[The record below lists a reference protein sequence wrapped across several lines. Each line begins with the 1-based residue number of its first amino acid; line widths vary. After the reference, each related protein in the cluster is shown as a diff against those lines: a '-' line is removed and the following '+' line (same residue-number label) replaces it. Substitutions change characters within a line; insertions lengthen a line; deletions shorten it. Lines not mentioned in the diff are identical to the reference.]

1 MSAEPEGSAAPDPE
15 TLMIDCPNCGEDVI
29 EGYIH
34 DCPVSGSEIVIRQI
48 DGKFQAVERE
58 EPKDVDVELAPD
70 QETVDIRDERSQK
83 NFDQLVLTGAVRQ
96 LREILAQQK
105 VQYHLSKNGIGDNAG
120 KGHPEQLKREIKKTV
135 EALFDVKVEA
145 VNIVNMP
152 GKMRRILG
160 RPGMTAGW
168 KKALVKLRAG
178 QSIEIV

>member
-15 TLMIDCPNCGEDVI
+15 TLTIDCPNCGDDVI

-48 DGKFQAVERE
+48 DGEFQVVGRE

-120 KGHPEQLKREIKKTV
+120 KGHPEQLKREIKRTREQLALLV
-135 EALFDVKVEA
+135 EFSNDGGEIPEPSDLEIASALPAQGEA
-145 VNIVNMP
+145 Q
-152 GKMRRILG
+152 KMGL
-160 RPGMTAGW
+160 
-168 KKALVKLRAG
+168 
-178 QSIEIV
+178 QSR